1 MLRWTAHVLVS
12 LPGGSLTNLF
22 LPANVLNR
30 EVSYNP
36 YMCIILSICG
46 FRICIHLSLSSMFIH
61 SMFIWLMNCSV
72 YQCRMSSGAPCMY
85 FCNKNV
91 LKNVKKKKI
100 RNLHSHSYPQNLCWK
115 IQSVDISTQSGHT
128 HTQTHARTHARTHTH
143 THTTTTTTTT
153 TTQQQTNNNNNT
165 TANKQTTTTAS
176 LFGGHRH

>member
-1 MLRWTAHVLVS
+1 MLRWAAHVLVS

-22 LPANVLNR
+22 LPANVLNK

-61 SMFIWLMNCSV
+61 SMFIWHMNCSV

-128 HTQTHARTHARTHTH
+128 HIQTHARTHTYTH

-153 TTQQQTNNNNNT
+153 TKWKTN
-165 TANKQTTTTAS
+165 A
-176 LFGGHRH
+176 LM